1 MACVL
6 HMSGAA
12 EAVMELKVGSDGS
25 DTAHAYV
32 ASDYFLDLDILAANL
47 LLQSICV

>member
-1 MACVL
+1 
-6 HMSGAA
+6 MSGAA
-12 EAVMELKVGSDGS
+12 EAFMQLKVDSDGS

-32 ASDYFLDLDILAANL
+32 ASDYFVDILDANL

>member
-32 ASDYFLDLDILAANL
+32 ASDYFLDILAANL